1 MFKFSLITT
10 IIVTVAAISLLGFY
24 IARDLQKNI
33 IGVEKGEENIP
44 ITQPFPLT
52 KGEGAP
58 FGADRGL
65 EQGTIKKQS
74 LSTPDLNRPIAVKAN
89 LPEETKKEAF
99 QKIGEMIKNL
109 KENPDLFSSWIDL
122 GSYAKLLGDNDGALM
137 YWQYASAIRPASFL
151 PLANLGDLY
160 LHNLRDIKKAEANYL
175 AALKN
180 GPDQIMVYEKL
191 SDLYRYFLNDP
202 TRAKAILQEGI
213 SKNPVASDRLKYLLT
228 SF

>member
-10 IIVTVAAISLLGFY
+10 IIVTVAAVSLLGFY

-33 IGVEKGEENIP
+33 GHDADISGIDADSAEINADGVETSVEAKPE
-44 ITQPFPLT
+44 
-52 KGEGAP
+52 
-58 FGADRGL
+58 D
-65 EQGTIKKQS
+65 KKAEVKMQV
-74 LSTPDLNRPIAVKAN
+74 PDLNRQIIARAN

-202 TRAKAILQEGI
+202 ARAKAILQEGI